1 MRIYYVISAFL
12 VAALFSCCLGGHS
25 TSRTARLE
33 RVDSIIDK
41 QPDTAL
47 AMLRTIDMAGAND
60 ADVALF
66 NLLQTQAL
74 YINYLPV
81 TSDSLIN
88 VSIGYYRR
96 CGDKA
101 MLARACYYKGAAIY
115 DLGRKKDALKFL
127 KEAESIAEAIDDET
141 LLGKIYERLSFVFY
155 DLGYDK
161 ENLRYSILFNEMSVR
176 LKDIGSICSS
186 LNNIAAAYSKLGMN
200 DSVRACLRRLAEI
213 QVEVDDSR
221 ARAIILANIGNMYL
235 DCNCPDSA
243 KIFLDKSLAVDTIPY
258 SYLSIGKYLL
268 RVGDFDSAMTLL
280 QAVAKD
286 GETDDKISA
295 YTALKSLYEKKGS
308 YREAVLAADS
318 LKVLNDSI
326 QKYSY
331 DIAEMQTG
339 YDKDQEHHK
348 TRSFFIVAIVLVC
361 AVMLFGGIMI
371 VVWIR
376 KGRKKHL
383 HDLTMWH
390 RREEKLCSE
399 IDGYKK
405 KIVVAR
411 HEMTPEQRRNYK
423 LLNDIQA
430 RAVKNISCVSDEEI
444 DSFVVFYHELTDGSP
459 FAFKYNKRRRKQ
471 ELFLILQSVGYK
483 TAEIAEFMCTTTEAV
498 RTMRSRIKNGK

>member
-12 VAALFSCCLGGHS
+12 VAALFSCCQGGHS
-25 TSRTARLE
+25 TSRTASLE
-33 RVDSIIDK
+33 CVDSIIDK
-41 QPDTAL
+41 HPDAAL

-115 DLGRKKDALKFL
+115 DIGRKKDALKFL
-127 KEAESIAEAIDDET
+127 KEAETIAEEIDDEV
-141 LLGKIYERLSFVFY
+141 LLGKIYERTCHLFY
-155 DLGYDK
+155 DLGYAS
-161 ENLRYSILFNEMSVR
+161 EYLRYAKSFHEVAVNFNDTSIICTSLNEM
-176 LKDIGSICSS
+176 
-186 LNNIAAAYSKLGMN
+186 AAAYSKLGMN

-213 QVEVDDSR
+213 QVAVDDSR
-221 ARAIILANIGNMYL
+221 ARSIILANIGNMYL

-243 KIFLDKSLAVDTIPY
+243 KIFLDKSLEVDTLPY

-268 RVGDFDSAMTLL
+268 RVGDSDSAMTLL

-295 YTALKSLYEKKGS
+295 YTALKSLYEKNGS

-318 LKVLNDSI
+318 LKALNDTI

-339 YDKDQEHHK
+339 YDKEQEHNK
-348 TRSFFIVAIVLVC
+348 MKSIFIVAFVLVC
-361 AVMLFGGIMI
+361 AVMFSGGIMI
-371 VVWIR
+371 VVWFR
-376 KGRKKHL
+376 KGRKKYL
-383 HDLTMWH
+383 HDLTMSH
-390 RREEKLCSE
+390 RREEKFCSE
-399 IDGYKK
+399 IDEYKK

-411 HEMTPEQRRNYK
+411 HEITPEQRRNYK
-423 LLNDIQA
+423 LLDGIRA
-430 RAVKNISCVSDEEI
+430 RSIKNISCVSNDEI
-444 DSFVVFYHELTDGSP
+444 DSFVVFYHKLTDRAP
-459 FAFKYNKRRRKQ
+459 VAFKYNKRRRKQ

>member
-12 VAALFSCCLGGHS
+12 VAALFCCCQGDH
-25 TSRTARLE
+25 TASRTARLE
-33 RVDSIIDK
+33 RVDSIIDE

-47 AMLRTIDMAGAND
+47 AMLRTIDMAGASD

-115 DLGRKKDALKFL
+115 DIGRKKDALKFL
-127 KEAESIAEAIDDET
+127 KEAESIAEEIDDET
-141 LLGKIYERLSFVFY
+141 LLGKIYERTCHLFY
-155 DLGYDK
+155 DLGYASEYLK
-161 ENLRYSILFNEMSVR
+161 YSKLFHEVAVNFNDTSIICTSLNEM
-176 LKDIGSICSS
+176 
-186 LNNIAAAYSKLGMN
+186 AAAYSKLDMN

-221 ARAIILANIGNMYL
+221 ARSIILANIGNMYL
-235 DCNCPDSA
+235 DCDCPDSA
-243 KIFLDKSLAVDTIPY
+243 KIFLDKSLAVDTLPY

-268 RVGDFDSAMTLL
+268 HVGDSDSAMTLL
-280 QAVAKD
+280 QAVAKG
-286 GETDDKISA
+286 GEMDDKISA
-295 YTALKSLYEKKGS
+295 YTALKGLYEKKGS
-308 YREAVLAADS
+308 YREAVLVADS
-318 LKVLNDSI
+318 LKALNDSI

-348 TRSFFIVAIVLVC
+348 TRSFFIVAIVLFCV
-361 AVMLFGGIMI
+361 VMLFGGIMI

-390 RREEKLCSE
+390 RREKKLWSE
-399 IDGYKK
+399 IDGYKR
-405 KIVVAR
+405 KIVDVR
-411 HEMTPEQRRNYK
+411 HEMAAEQRRNYK

-430 RAVKNISCVSDEEI
+430 RAVKNIFCISDEEI
-444 DSFVVFYHELTDGSP
+444 DSFVVFYHELTGESSV
-459 FAFKYNKRRRKQ
+459 AFKYNKRRRKQ

-483 TAEIAEFMCTTTEAV
+483 TAEIADFMCTTTEAV
-498 RTMRSRIKNGK
+498 RTMRSRIKNCK